1 MFEKK
6 TIIFEAYPRAE
17 VLRII
22 EVQTRCAICGE
33 VFGANNPPEIHSTT
47 SLHIVKGVVTATPK
61 GFERLRG
68 RRIDPRLE
76 PEGGDAK
83 ALCIKCHDELHRL
96 VGNYAS
102 IEELQKATEFMI
114 KRGKW

>member
-1 MFEKK
+1 MSERD

-17 VLRII
+17 VLKII
-22 EVQTRCAICGE
+22 EAQVKCAICGA
-33 VFGANNPPEIHSTT
+33 VFGTNNPPEIHSTT
-47 SLHIVKGVVTATPK
+47 SLHIVKGIAKSTPK
-61 GFERLRG
+61 GFERLKG
-68 RRIDPRLE
+68 RKIDSRLE

-83 ALCIKCHDELHRL
+83 ALCVKCHDELHRL
-96 VGNYAS
+96 VGNCAS